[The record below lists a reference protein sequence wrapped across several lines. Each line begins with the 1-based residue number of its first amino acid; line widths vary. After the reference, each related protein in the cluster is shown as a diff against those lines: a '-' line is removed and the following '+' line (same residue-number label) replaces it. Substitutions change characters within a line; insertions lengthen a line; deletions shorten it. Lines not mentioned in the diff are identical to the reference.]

1 MNRSAIS
8 KADPVDERPEV
19 IPIDRPAVARADTT
33 AADRATVSYGHAGGP
48 GGAQPNAPH
57 PGSSRG
63 RWFKWGLT
71 VLVVAG
77 LGLGGMRIV
86 TQRKAQQEAAAAL
99 ANQRADT
106 PVELVASDL
115 VQVKSRVLSQGLA
128 ISGALKAANAAVI
141 KARVAGELQGM
152 GLREGDFVKAGQV
165 VARIDPADAQARVRQ
180 AQQQAESAK
189 AQVDMAKRTFDNN
202 SSLVEQGFI
211 SKSSLDT
218 SISSLAAA
226 EANYRAAQAGADM
239 SSKALEE
246 TVLRSP
252 ISGQVSQRLAQN
264 GERMA
269 LDGRVI
275 EVVDLSRLEL
285 EASLSAA
292 DSLQVQ
298 LGQTAQLRIEG
309 ASAAVTARVV
319 RINPSVV
326 AGSRA
331 VLVYLAIDPVP
342 GLRQGLFAQGTLRTG
357 ATEAL
362 SVPLSAVRTDKPRP
376 YVQLIVSDKV
386 VNQPVELGPRG
397 EADGQVMVSITGV
410 PAQSNLV
417 NGSVGTLREGTSV
430 KFTSGAK

>member
-1 MNRSAIS
+1 M
-8 KADPVDERPEV
+8 
-19 IPIDRPAVARADTT
+19 
-33 AADRATVSYGHAGGP
+33 
-48 GGAQPNAPH
+48 
-57 PGSSRG
+57 SR
-63 RWFKWGLT
+63 WLKWGFA
-71 VLVVAG
+71 VLVIAG
-77 LGLGGMRIV
+77 LGFGGMRLMA
-86 TQRKAQQEAAAAL
+86 QRKAQQEATAAQA
-99 ANQRADT
+99 AQRTEA
-106 PVELVASDL
+106 PVELVPSDL

-128 ISGALKAANAAVI
+128 ISGALRAADSAVI
-141 KARVAGELQGM
+141 KARVAGELQG
-152 GLREGDFVKAGQV
+152 LSVREGDPVKAGQLI
-165 VARIDPADAQARVRQ
+165 ARIDPADAQARVRQ
-180 AQQQAESAK
+180 MQQQAESAK

-239 SSKALEE
+239 ATKALED

-252 ISGQVSQRLAQN
+252 INGQVSQRLAQN

-275 EVVDLSRLEL
+275 EVIDLSRLEL

-309 ASAAVTARVV
+309 ASAPVEAKVV

-331 VLVYLAIDPVP
+331 VLAYLALAPLP

-357 ATEAL
+357 TSEAL
-362 SVPLSAVRTDKPRP
+362 AVPLTAVRTDKPAP
-376 YVQLIVSDKV
+376 YVQLVNGNRV

-397 EADGQVMVSITGV
+397 QVDGQLMVSVKGV
-410 PAQSNLV
+410 PDNANLI
-417 NGSVGTLREGTSV
+417 NGSVGTLREGTAV
-430 KFTSGAK
+430 KFTAGVK